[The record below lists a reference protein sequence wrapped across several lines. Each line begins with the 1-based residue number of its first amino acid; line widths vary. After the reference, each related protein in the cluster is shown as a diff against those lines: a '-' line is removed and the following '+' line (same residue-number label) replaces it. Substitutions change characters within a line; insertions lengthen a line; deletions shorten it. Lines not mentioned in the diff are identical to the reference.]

1 MYFKRLLINET
12 KNPRETFLYLF
23 CFVCH
28 IKIKEPEIADKKKLK
43 VLGLKSSRKRDKKS
57 DSSVVTDSSPVCTV
71 YLSMV
76 LMQISGKNKQINK
89 VTDFIS

>member
-1 MYFKRLLINET
+1 MRELFLNDSLHVYIKMYFKRLLINET
-12 KNPRETFLYLF
+12 KKPRETFLYLF

-57 DSSVVTDSSPVCTV
+57 DSSVVTDSSPVCTC
-71 YLSMV
+71 V
-76 LMQISGKNKQINK
+76 LLW
-89 VTDFIS
+89 

>member
-1 MYFKRLLINET
+1 MGEPFLNDSLHVYIKMYFKRLLINET
-12 KNPRETFLYLF
+12 KKTRETFFNLF

-57 DSSVVTDSSPVCTV
+57 DSSVVTDSSPVCTC
-71 YLSMV
+71 V
-76 LMQISGKNKQINK
+76 LLR
-89 VTDFIS
+89 